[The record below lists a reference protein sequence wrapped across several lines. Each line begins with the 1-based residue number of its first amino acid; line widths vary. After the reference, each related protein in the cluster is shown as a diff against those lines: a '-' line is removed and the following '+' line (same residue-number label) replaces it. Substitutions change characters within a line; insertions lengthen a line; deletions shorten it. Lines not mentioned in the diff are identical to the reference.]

1 MGGHEYFEEEYGVG
15 DLSAQENSSGAS
27 SVEYIQHHLANL
39 CWGDCDPV
47 THVAVGFWALH
58 VDTVVISALL
68 GALIV
73 GTGWWLGKRLSA
85 DTPSGF
91 QNFVETIIEFVQG
104 QVRDTFPGNNPL
116 IAPLALT
123 IFLWVWLMNFMDLI
137 PIDLLPELGKLVGID
152 YLKVVPTTDLN
163 TTMAMSLS
171 VFALIVYYNIKVKG
185 PVGYLKMF
193 LFHPFGKFLMPVNVV
208 MTLIEELAKPLSL
221 GLRLFGNLFA
231 GELVFLLIA
240 LIGGTLA
247 VGAAAL
253 FWFPLQVVLDLAW
266 LIFHLLIITL
276 QAFIFMVLT
285 VVYLSMAHVEDH

>member
-1 MGGHEYFEEEYGVG
+1 MSAKEGSGGT
-15 DLSAQENSSGAS
+15 
-27 SVEYIQHHLANL
+27 VEYIQHHLANL
-39 CWGDCDPV
+39 CVGDCE
-47 THVAVGFWALH
+47 ARGFWSLH
-58 VDTVVISALL
+58 LDTLFFSVAL

-73 GTGWWLGKRLSA
+73 GTAAWLGKRLTA
-85 DTPSGF
+85 DTPNGF
-91 QNFVETIIEFVQG
+91 QNFVEMVVEFVNG
-104 QVRDTFPGNNPL
+104 QVKDTFPGHNPL
-116 IAPLALT
+116 IGPLALT
-123 IFLWVWLMNFMDLI
+123 IFLWIWCMNFMDLI
-137 PIDLLPELGKLVGID
+137 PVDLLPLLASFVGIE

-163 TTMAMSLS
+163 TTLAMSLS
-171 VFALIVYYNIKVKG
+171 VFALIVFYNIKVKG
-185 PVGYLKMF
+185 PVGYLKVF
-193 LFHPFGKFLMPVNVV
+193 LFHPFGKFLMPVNIV

-276 QAFIFMVLT
+276 QAFIFMVLS
-285 VVYLSMAHVEDH
+285 VVYLGMAHVEDH